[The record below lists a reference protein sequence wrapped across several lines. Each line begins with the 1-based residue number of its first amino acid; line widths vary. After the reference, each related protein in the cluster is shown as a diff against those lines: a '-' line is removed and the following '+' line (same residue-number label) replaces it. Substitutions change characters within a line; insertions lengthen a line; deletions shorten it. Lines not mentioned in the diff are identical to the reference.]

1 MNIFIVGPMG
11 VGKSTISRH
20 IAEILNKTFLDS
32 DYEIE
37 KRSGAKIPL
46 IFEYEGESGFRKRE
60 QAMIN
65 ELTANHNIVLS
76 TGGGVVLN
84 SENRKDLQ
92 TRGYVIYLHA
102 SVNDL
107 LKRTAHSYNRPLL
120 QTANRREKLEKLL
133 LERHPLYQSV
143 ADVIIETGHRSI
155 RQVVKIVLKHLK
167 KVMDNDENIK
177 S

>member
-32 DYEIE
+32 DSEIE

-46 IFEYEGESGFRKRE
+46 IFEYEGEKGFRKRE
-60 QAMIN
+60 QAVIAD
-65 ELTANHNIVLS
+65 LTANQNIVLS

-84 SENRKDLQ
+84 AENRKYLQ

-102 SVNDL
+102 GVDDL

-120 QTANRREKLEKLL
+120 QTANRREKLKQLL
-133 LERHPLYQSV
+133 LERHPLYKSV
-143 ADVIIETGHRSI
+143 ADVTIETGHRSI
-155 RQVVKIVLKHLK
+155 RQVIKIVLKHLK
-167 KVMDNDENIK
+167 KVMNNENIN

>member
-20 IAEILNKTFLDS
+20 IAELLKKTFLDS
-32 DYEIE
+32 DNEIE

-46 IFEYEGESGFRKRE
+46 IFEYEGESGFRQRE
-60 QAMIN
+60 QAVIDD
-65 ELTANHNIVLS
+65 LTANHNIVLS

-84 SENRKDLQ
+84 AENRKHLK

-102 SVNDL
+102 SVDEL

-120 QTANRREKLEKLL
+120 QTANRREKLEKLV
-133 LERHPLYQSV
+133 LERHPLYQSI
-143 ADVIIETGHRSI
+143 ADVTIDTGHRSI
-155 RQVVKIVLKHLK
+155 RQVVKIVHKHLK
-167 KVMDNDENIK
+167 EIINDENIGE
-177 S
+177 

>member
-32 DYEIE
+32 DHEIE

-60 QAMIN
+60 QAVIDD
-65 ELTANHNIVLS
+65 LTANQNIVLS
-76 TGGGVVLN
+76 TGGGVVLDA
-84 SENRKDLQ
+84 ENRKHLQ
-92 TRGYVIYLHA
+92 SRGYVIYLHA
-102 SVNDL
+102 GIDDL

-120 QTANRREKLEKLL
+120 QTANRREKLELLL

-143 ADVIIETGHRSI
+143 ADVTIETTHRSI
-155 RQVVKIVLKHLK
+155 RQVIKIVLKHLK
-167 KVMDNDENIK
+167 KVMDNENIN